1 MTTKNDILDFW
12 FGPLTKP
19 TDFPQDRFELWFM
32 KDEKLDEEIRLKF
45 GHLLQENLDDWSI
58 DPRGRLAQIIVL
70 DQFSRHIYRN
80 TPQAFA
86 FDIQSMN
93 LTLEGIKSGM
103 DKKLF
108 PVERGFFYMPLQH
121 IEDVRVQ
128 EASIEAYSN
137 LVEEAPDEVKPM
149 CQEFLKYAKMHQ
161 EVIIRFGRYP
171 HRNKILGRTS
181 TPEEVEFLKQPGSS
195 F

>member
-1 MTTKNDILDFW
+1 MTTKSDILDFW
-12 FGPLTKP
+12 FGPLTGP
-19 TDFPQDRFELWFM
+19 TDFPQDRFKLWFV
-32 KDEKLDEEIRLKF
+32 KDEKVDEEIRLKF
-45 GHLLQENLDDWSI
+45 GHLLEENLDEWSS

-86 FDIQSMN
+86 FDTQSMN
-93 LTLEGIKSGM
+93 LTLEGIKTGM

-128 EASIEAYSN
+128 EASIKAYSN
-137 LVEEAPDEVKPM
+137 LVEEAPEEIKPM

-171 HRNKILGRTS
+171 HRNTILGRTS